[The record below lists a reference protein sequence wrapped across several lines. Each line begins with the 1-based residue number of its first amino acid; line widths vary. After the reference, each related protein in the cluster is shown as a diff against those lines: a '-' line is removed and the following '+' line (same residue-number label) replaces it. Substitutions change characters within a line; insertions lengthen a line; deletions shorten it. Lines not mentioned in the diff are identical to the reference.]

1 MRLPPLRLPHLPRPL
16 LPPLPPPLLHQRL
29 SQHGTSLSPLLQLVL
44 GHSETLARA
53 SMMWVLAMALM
64 TLRSALLNPLLL
76 VRRQLLRCQCQC
88 RLPLT
93 ESL

>member
-1 MRLPPLRLPHLPRPL
+1 MRLPLLRLPHLPRPL

-44 GHSETLARA
+44 WHPQTLARA
-53 SMMWVLAMALM
+53 SVMWVLAMALV
-64 TLRSALLNPLLL
+64 TLRCALLNPLLL
-76 VRRQLLRCQCQC
+76 VRRQLLRCQRQ
-88 RLPLT
+88 RQLPLT